1 MILPAAC
8 AMLTAMPVHAQQ
20 PDLNDERLQNLELEY
35 VGRDVEKSG
44 AYVYRDLTYFYL
56 FASHTTGWT
65 AGDGC
70 VSTTLPDGNALWC
83 FGDSF
88 FGFISEDR
96 NRSHPNVLARNA
108 GMIQTGE

>member
-1 MILPAAC
+1 
-8 AMLTAMPVHAQQ
+8 MLTAMPVRAQQ
-20 PDLNDERLQNLELEY
+20 PDLNDERLRNLELEY

-83 FGDSF
+83 FATASSDS
-88 FGFISEDR
+88 S
-96 NRSHPNVLARNA
+96 ARTETA
-108 GMIQTGE
+108 PAQTCLHAMQA

>member
-1 MILPAAC
+1 MNFLSRMILPSVC
-8 AMLTAMPVHAQQ
+8 AMLTAIPVHAQH
-20 PDLNDERLQNLELEY
+20 PDLNDERLKNLELEY

-88 FGFISEDR
+88 FGFISED
-96 NRSHPNVLARNA
+96 SVF
-108 GMIQTGE
+108 GF